1 MAPVV
6 QAYKAVIAFDGQRPA
21 APTMSHPQGFIEKH
35 ARSERGGGALQPATI
50 FDADKT
56 LIADAL
62 FGRKEDEG
70 HAQRI

>member
-1 MAPVV
+1 
-6 QAYKAVIAFDGQRPA
+6 
-21 APTMSHPQGFIEKH
+21 MSHPQGFIEKH
-35 ARSERGGGALQPATI
+35 ARSERGGGALQPATV

-56 LIADAL
+56 LIADAR